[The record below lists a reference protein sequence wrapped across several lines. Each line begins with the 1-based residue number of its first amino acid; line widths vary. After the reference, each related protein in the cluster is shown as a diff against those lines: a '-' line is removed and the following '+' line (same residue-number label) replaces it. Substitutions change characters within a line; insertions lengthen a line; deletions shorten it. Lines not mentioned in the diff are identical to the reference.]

1 MKVLYIVAAG
11 VCVIVAFL
19 LLGSI
24 QNEAGATSGKLWR
37 TSDLKAS
44 FVELYSQPLTQRNW
58 DNVENVP
65 VVGVGL
71 PINATDS
78 GNIYKL
84 GDIEWFQSSGAQ
96 RNYIK
101 RQGDTAF
108 RQVTGDPWNGGYPDF
123 RHLGPERSSQ

>member
-44 FVELYSQPLTQRNW
+44 FVELYSQPLTKRHW

-65 VVGVGL
+65 VAL
-71 PINATDS
+71 LHTT
-78 GNIYKL
+78 
-84 GDIEWFQSSGAQ
+84 FMC
-96 RNYIK
+96 
-101 RQGDTAF
+101 
-108 RQVTGDPWNGGYPDF
+108 
-123 RHLGPERSSQ
+123 